1 MHIHFDSRLSGNRI
15 KPVGN
20 ISSGCLNQRPWL
32 CLLNICLYQL
42 SQVINL
48 TKQYNPAIS
57 GSVVFSH
64 LTQSVVSL
72 TWVLWWD
79 VLLDIG
85 TIHLFLVGSKVFECS
100 EFKLYK
106 PGMDWSIMLFIDSSI
121 FVLSDQIIRSFL
133 LFILKV
139 SIKKLRLVPAWN
151 PQIQRKLPSIFW
163 KKCRWNRLWCLP
175 CNKATISSFMKNT
188 RSSFAKRYT

>member
-1 MHIHFDSRLSGNRI
+1 M
-15 KPVGN
+15 
-20 ISSGCLNQRPWL
+20 
-32 CLLNICLYQL
+32 
-42 SQVINL
+42 
-48 TKQYNPAIS
+48 
-57 GSVVFSH
+57 FSH

-139 SIKKLRLVPAWN
+139 SIKKLRLVPA
-151 PQIQRKLPSIFW
+151 
-163 KKCRWNRLWCLP
+163 
-175 CNKATISSFMKNT
+175 
-188 RSSFAKRYT
+188 